1 MRKFEK
7 CLLREIGYALILDR
21 DSGSGEVI
29 DASRKYFYIADSG
42 PLECKQDKLSDI
54 PWELVKSLQHHEK
67 VSDDP
72 DKLVEFVRLIT
83 KNNVSME

>member
-1 MRKFEK
+1 MTRKELK
-7 CLLREIGYALILDR
+7 NIWR
-21 DSGSGEVI
+21 
-29 DASRKYFYIADSG
+29 
-42 PLECKQDKLSDI
+42 DKLHDI